1 MFGTA
6 GAGVPSAAL
15 RKRNPRKVTKVANS
29 GASSTSLAD
38 WGPIN
43 AMYLWH
49 FRVVGANFGYSKGP
63 IGPKSMPEC
72 YLAPPD
78 SQLLS
83 LFGSFVYADAIEGLF
98 DGC

>member
-1 MFGTA
+1 M
-6 GAGVPSAAL
+6 
-15 RKRNPRKVTKVANS
+15 
-29 GASSTSLAD
+29 
-38 WGPIN
+38 
-43 AMYLWH
+43 
-49 FRVVGANFGYSKGP
+49 GANFGYFKGAM
-63 IGPKSMPEC
+63 GLKSGLRR

>member
-1 MFGTA
+1 
-6 GAGVPSAAL
+6 
-15 RKRNPRKVTKVANS
+15 
-29 GASSTSLAD
+29 
-38 WGPIN
+38 
-43 AMYLWH
+43 MYIWH
-49 FRVVGANFGYSKGP
+49 FRVMGADFGYLEGP
-63 IGPKSMPEC
+63 IGPKLMTEC

>member
-1 MFGTA
+1 M
-6 GAGVPSAAL
+6 
-15 RKRNPRKVTKVANS
+15 TKVANS
-29 GASSTSLAD
+29 GASSTSVAD
-38 WGPIN
+38 WGPKN

-49 FRVVGANFGYSKGP
+49 FRAMGADFGYLEGPVGLKSK
-63 IGPKSMPEC
+63 PERR
-72 YLAPPD
+72 LAPPD